1 MTQLD
6 KTNRVIVYYDETKD
20 VPSENLK
27 GHVLLFVP
35 EQLQVSQNTP
45 LFGPSQDTSS
55 PSTLFFE
62 HMMRIREERHCNRKF
77 HFSGLSG
84 RKWIEPDQALFE
96 VVTLAV
102 EAMRTKGVR
111 PPLKQPLAFKLAV
124 MFYPK
129 GADLTLYGGDTRKEK
144 RLRHDETILRILLK
158 GAAHY
163 LYSDENRIEIL
174 HVICDGYP
182 EHRPFNEERIL
193 WQLTIEESRGRAPLR
208 DYVTIHPSAT
218 IIQLSSDHKDHE
230 PDSSEY
236 MHANLLQVADLLL
249 GAVRHLYF
257 VGIHD
262 VTRIPRIGEKYD
274 NKRSIASSP
283 VLEMLDKVERGKGF
297 KRSGHY
303 RTFTISQVEFQ
314 DGQITFKQP
323 NTDNIQSGIKMVEL
337 PFDGS

>member
-1 MTQLD
+1 
-6 KTNRVIVYYDETKD
+6 
-20 VPSENLK
+20 
-27 GHVLLFVP
+27 
-35 EQLQVSQNTP
+35 
-45 LFGPSQDTSS
+45 
-55 PSTLFFE
+55 
-62 HMMRIREERHCNRKF
+62 MRIREKHHCDRKF

-129 GADLTLYGGDTRKEK
+129 GADLTLYGGNTRKEK

-163 LYSDENRIEIL
+163 LYSDDNRIEIL

-193 WQLTIEESRGRAPLR
+193 WQLIIEESRGRAPLR

-218 IIQLSSDHKDHE
+218 IIQLSSNHKDHE

-257 VGIHD
+257 IGIPD
-262 VTRIPRIGEKYD
+262 VSRTPRIGERCD
-274 NKRSIASSP
+274 NKRSIASLP
-283 VLEMLDKVERGKGF
+283 VLGMLKKVERGGGF
-297 KRSGHY
+297 KHSGHY

-314 DGQITFKQP
+314 DSQITFKQL
-323 NTDNIQSGIKMVEL
+323 NADNIQSGNSSSEMVEL
-337 PFDGS
+337 PFDDS